1 MLILKKNNIAVVP
14 VGTPDKTEGGLWI
27 PEIAKKRA
35 NQGVVKYVGSA
46 VRDIAVGDYV
56 LFSGYTGT
64 TVRLSGGEG
73 VVIIM
78 HEDFVNAKIG
88 LAENIIVPGLYF
100 YGGSK
105 LDDDEKI
112 YPGKI
117 MQDFYFPATYESA
130 VPLIA
135 AALEDFGNRMKVTA
149 PKPTKE
155 EYNQHE
161 ND

>member
-1 MLILKKNNIAVVP
+1 MLILKKHNIAVVP
-14 VGTPDKTEGGLWI
+14 VGDPDKSEGGLWI

-46 VRDIAVGDYV
+46 VKDISVGDYV

-73 VVIIM
+73 IVIIL

-88 LAENIIVPGLYF
+88 LSENIIVPGLFFRSFHPKPSYLNPNLGEYEYF
-100 YGGSK
+100 N
-105 LDDDEKI
+105 
-112 YPGKI
+112 
-117 MQDFYFPATYESA
+117 ATYESA

-135 AALEDFGNRMKVTA
+135 AALEDFGNKMKVTA
-149 PKPTKE
+149 PKPTLD
-155 EYNQHE
+155 EYNQHD